1 MTNGQICLLQ
11 FLSFFSES
19 GGGSFFVSW
28 KVILQWEFRGF
39 SSKKWWEY
47 CMIELLEDA
56 G

>member
-1 MTNGQICLLQ
+1 MQSKYDKQGNWVVAFC
-11 FLSFFSES
+11 
-19 GGGSFFVSW
+19 VSW